1 MGSKLLKKKND
12 QIDQIQGRKVEQ
24 KLAKIAKNGGKK
36 GTKNLRQDLRLFDEN
51 SLNNNN
57 VDLFKDKDPESRF
70 LRTLD
75 DGFINNNDDAGNSI
89 VSKITNTLGSLKTL
103 SALNRRGG
111 VGSQSDGGENR
122 NFNLFT
128 HHRATKDGKEMPKT
142 YEALKEAILEL
153 YLSVKIRS
161 DDEIDNYNE
170 DLFRDEKR

>member
-1 MGSKLLKKKND
+1 MEKNC
-12 QIDQIQGRKVEQ
+12 
-24 KLAKIAKNGGKK
+24 AKK
-36 GTKNLRQDLRLFDEN
+36 GTKNLRKDLRLFDDN
-51 SLNNNN
+51 SLNNNADF
-57 VDLFKDKDPESRF
+57 VKEKDPESRF

-103 SALNRRGG
+103 SALNRKGME
-111 VGSQSDGGENR
+111 SDGAENR

-128 HHRATKDGKEMPKT
+128 HHRANKEGQEMPKT

-161 DDEIDNYNE
+161 DEEIDNYNE
-170 DLFRDEKR
+170 DLFREEKR